1 MKTDKMLPSH
11 DEIMGVNQTL
21 NRDSLLSLISK
32 DNARG
37 EHHKH
42 PIPRINQG
50 PVHVQT
56 NSLFFANISPFPTKS
71 ISRR

>member
-42 PIPRINQG
+42 PIPRINQ
-50 PVHVQT
+50 
-56 NSLFFANISPFPTKS
+56 
-71 ISRR
+71 